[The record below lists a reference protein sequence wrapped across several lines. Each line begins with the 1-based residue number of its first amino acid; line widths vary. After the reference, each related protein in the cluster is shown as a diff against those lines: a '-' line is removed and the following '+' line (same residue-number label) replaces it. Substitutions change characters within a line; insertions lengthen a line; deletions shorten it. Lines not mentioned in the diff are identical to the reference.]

1 MGNLLSYVSLLI
13 VFLLFGHK
21 NVIAQC
27 LVRNNSFEL
36 VDTTGPGID
45 YIANWRVYHS
55 VDFFSENL
63 SIAGWASP
71 CNVFGC
77 QYSRTGISHIGLY
90 HNANTTSNYREY
102 IQTKL
107 IQPLIPGRQYCVSF
121 YISRSDTM
129 EYASKDWG
137 ILFTDNIVVTPVPP
151 AEPLINAMAQVT
163 VPYFVTDDENWTLIQ
178 QIYIPSSPNEYITIG
193 NFLEDAIFPQQ
204 FVQSSCSGCKQ
215 SYYYIDDVSV
225 SLIRD
230 PILPNDTTIDNGES
244 ILIGDIANDEAIY
257 NWSPTTGLSNSNSW
271 QTFASPDT
279 TTIYTLTKITSCDTT
294 EASIRIEV
302 LASENNLAILPNP
315 NNGEFQIRYNL
326 MEDADF
332 VVYDALGRMIQK
344 NRLSAGVNVLY
355 SPEMLNLAS
364 AVYLI
369 TLENGRE
376 RLFQTKMVVSK

>member
-1 MGNLLSYVSLLI
+1 MGSITLLCWIKPS
-13 VFLLFGHK
+13 
-21 NVIAQC
+21 IAQN
-27 LVRNNSFEL
+27 VVSNSSFEF
-36 VDTTGPGID
+36 VDTTGPSSD
-45 YIANWRVYHS
+45 YIANWRAYET

-63 SIAGWASP
+63 SYNGWISP

-77 QYSRTGISHIGLY
+77 QYSNTGISHIGLY
-90 HNANTTSNYREY
+90 HNANTGSNYREY

-137 ILFTDNIVVTPVPP
+137 ILFTDNIVIAPFPP
-151 AEPLINAMAQVT
+151 ADPIINAMAQVT

-193 NFLEDAIFPQQ
+193 NFLDDAIFPQQ

-230 PILPNDTTIDNGES
+230 PILADDTSIYYGES
-244 ILIGDIANDEAIY
+244 ILIGDIANDAAIY
-257 NWSPTTGLSNSNSW
+257 TWSPTTGLSNSNSW

-302 LASENNLAILPNP
+302 KAKENNISILPNP

-326 MEDADF
+326 KQDADF
-332 VVYDALGRMIQK
+332 VVYDALGRIIQK
-344 NRLSAGVNVLY
+344 NRLSAGINALY
-355 SPEMLNLAS
+355 TPEMFNLAS

-369 TLENGRE
+369 TLENGKE
-376 RLFQTKMVVSK
+376 RLFQTKMVVVD